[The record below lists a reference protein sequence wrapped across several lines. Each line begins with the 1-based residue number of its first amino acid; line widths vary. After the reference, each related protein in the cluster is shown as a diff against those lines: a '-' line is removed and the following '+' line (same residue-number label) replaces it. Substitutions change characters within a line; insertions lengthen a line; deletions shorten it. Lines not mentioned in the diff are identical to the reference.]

1 MTAALWLF
9 ALQGILG
16 AFDTLYYH
24 EWRARLP
31 GWPASSGIELRLH
44 AWRDFIYAV
53 LFGTLPWVA
62 WHGAWA
68 AVLVALLAVEIA
80 ITLAD
85 FIIEDR
91 VRAAIGGV
99 YPGERATHA
108 IMGIVYGAAL
118 GHLVPVIVR
127 WWSEPMALVLA
138 PAPVSPWLRWALAV
152 MSAGVLVSG
161 IRDYASARGIR
172 SVSWPWE
179 GKAPGASA
187 R

>member
-9 ALQGILG
+9 AFQGILG

-31 GWPASSGIELRLH
+31 GWPVSSGIELRLH
-44 AWRDFIYAV
+44 AWRDFIYAI

-68 AVLVALLAVEIA
+68 AVLVALLAAEIA

-118 GHLVPVIVR
+118 GHLAPVIAN
-127 WWSEPMALVLA
+127 WWTEPTSIVLT
-138 PAPVSPWLRWALAV
+138 PAPVSPSLRWVLAV

-161 IRDYASARGIR
+161 LRDYASARGIR

-179 GKAPGASA
+179 GKAPTATA